1 MPGPAPTAHQVLVYS
16 GPGVSPLSLSHTLLT
31 LSLLLIPHY
40 TVQPVSASLLA
51 SEPWEQHCAL
61 LVIPGGRDLPY
72 VDELSSKTKA
82 TTRIAEYVRE
92 GGRYLGLCAGA
103 YFAAAEVQFDV
114 GGPKEVTGKRTLAF
128 FPGACAGPTHPG
140 FDYGSESGSKA
151 VSLITRD
158 KVLDLIYYNGGGHFV
173 MPAKVPAEVEVVAR
187 YAEPPSPD
195 ADVAAVQ
202 ITRGKGK
209 ALLLSVHP
217 EYPLEDP
224 PARDA
229 ISKVSPQPTEQAVEA
244 AEDGRVQ
251 WFADL
256 LAGLGLRIPS
266 REEERAGEEEHLL
279 LHPTHPSPV
288 FALSHPQHPE
298 LATSLLAAKTIQAKL
313 KPGRNG
319 FQSLRDGNDEFEVGP
334 VDAVPDVAAF
344 LAKRRRTEPEYPPAI
359 QELSLADSTPA
370 PKAPDMH
377 ALTKTLLLPGTVSYS
392 AGWTPLFN
400 FNTYWAELDDAR
412 ARAGRMKRPALGDL
426 MLYGE
431 AVTST
436 QTMLD
441 RNPVLLGGL
450 PTLSFLASF
459 QLSGRGRGSNAWLS
473 PAGCLQWSMLLTL
486 PASMVSKMVLIQY
499 LTALAVAEAVDED
512 GRLGVRIK
520 WPNDIY
526 AQAEGVGGTEAGA
539 GKKGL
544 VKIGG
549 ILVNTNFIGGQ
560 WRIVVGT
567 GVNVLNALPTTS
579 LSQLHNL
586 LTERAA
592 RNASTK
598 PLPRP
603 PTMEGTLARIM
614 SVFEAKWA
622 QFVDAGSFE
631 PFMADYH
638 ARWLHSNQ
646 EVTLTTVTPHQRLRI
661 VGITSDYGLLRCVP
675 ITSSSSIFGRE
686 TGNDEYV
693 ELQPDG
699 NSFDLM
705 AGMIKKKT

>member
-1 MPGPAPTAHQVLVYS
+1 MPGPGPTAHQVLVYS

-31 LSLLLIPHY
+31 LSLLLLPHY

-51 SEPWEQHCAL
+51 TEPWELHCAL

-72 VDELSSKTKA
+72 VEELSLKTKA
-82 TTRIAEYVRE
+82 TSRIAEYVRE

-103 YFAAAEVQFDV
+103 YFGAAEVKFDV
-114 GGPKEVTGKRTLAF
+114 GGPKEVTGKRALVSATWSCTSNIEAF
-128 FPGACAGPTHPG
+128 FPGVCTGPTHPG
-140 FDYGSESGSKA
+140 FDYGSETGSKA
-151 VSLITRD
+151 VSLVTGN

-173 MPAKVPAEVEVVAR
+173 LPATLPAEVEVLAR

-202 ITRGKGK
+202 IMRGKGK

-229 ISKVSPQPTEQAVEA
+229 IIKLADQPS
-244 AEDGRVQ
+244 AEHIEESDKGRIE

-256 LAGLGLRIPS
+256 LAGLGMRIPS
-266 REEERAGEEEHLL
+266 REEQDTAGEEEHLL

-288 FALSHPQHPE
+288 FVFSHPKLPE
-298 LATSLLAAKTIQAKL
+298 LAENVLQAKSIQSKL
-313 KPGRNG
+313 KPAEGG
-319 FQSLRDGNDEFEVGP
+319 FSVLRDGNDEVQIGP
-334 VDAVPDVAAF
+334 VDAVSDVTAF
-344 LAKRRRTEPEYPPAI
+344 LAQRRRAEPEYPPSVA
-359 QELSLADSTPA
+359 ELSISDSA
-370 PKAPDMH
+370 PVAAPPDMH
-377 ALTKTLLLPGTVSYS
+377 ALTKTLLVPGSAPYS
-392 AGWTPLFN
+392 AAWTPLFN
-400 FNTYWAELDDAR
+400 FDTYWAELDGVRKRFGRRTGVMRTDENSKNKQGER
-412 ARAGRMKRPALGDL
+412 AALGDL
-426 MLYGE
+426 ILYGE

-441 RNPVLLGGL
+441 RNPILLGGL
-450 PTLSFLASF
+450 PSPLSFLASF

-486 PASMVSKMVLIQY
+486 PASMASKMVLIQY

-526 AQAEGVGGTEAGA
+526 AQAEGVGGTEVGS

-544 VKIGG
+544 VKIAG
-549 ILVNTNFIGGQ
+549 ILVNTNFINGQ

-567 GVNVLNALPTTS
+567 GINVLNALPTTS

-592 RNASTK
+592 RAGSTK
-598 PLPRP
+598 ALPPP

-614 SVFEAKWA
+614 HAFEVKWS
-622 QFVDAGSFE
+622 QFIEEGSFE
-631 PFMADYH
+631 PFMSEYH
-638 ARWLHSNQ
+638 ARWLHS
-646 EVTLTTVTPHQRLRI
+646 
-661 VGITSDYGLLRCVP
+661 
-675 ITSSSSIFGRE
+675 
-686 TGNDEYV
+686 
-693 ELQPDG
+693 
-699 NSFDLM
+699 
-705 AGMIKKKT
+705 